1 MPKQPF
7 FPGLRDA
14 MKKKVTRREQFLAE
28 MEAVVPWSRL
38 LALIAPHYPKA
49 GPKGGR
55 PPMALETMLRVYF
68 LQNWYALSDP
78 MAEETLYDS
87 ESMRRFAGI
96 ELGDDR
102 ILDETTILKF
112 RHLLERHGLTEAIFA
127 DMNAHLADKGITL
140 RSGTLVDATIID
152 APSSTKNKAGARDP
166 EMSSTKKG
174 NDWCFGM
181 KAHIGV
187 DADSGV
193 THSLETSA
201 KLHDSQ
207 VWDKVLHGEETSVW
221 ADKGYVSAEREAAFQ
236 GPGKV
241 WDVMRKAPKGSP
253 LHPVDAQINR
263 IIAMVRAKV
272 EHPFRVI
279 KRQFGHL
286 KTRYRGLAKNRAQLF
301 TLFALGNLF
310 LMRRKLMA

>member
-1 MPKQPF
+1 M
-7 FPGLRDA
+7 
-14 MKKKVTRREQFLAE
+14 
-28 MEAVVPWSRL
+28 VPWGRL
-38 LALIAPHYPKA
+38 IGLIAPHYPKS

-55 PPMALETMLRVYF
+55 PPMRLETMLRVYF

-78 MAEETLYDS
+78 MAEETLYDN
-87 ESMRRFAGI
+87 EAMRRFAGI

-102 ILDETTILKF
+102 IPDETTILNF

-127 DMNAHLADKGITL
+127 EVNAHLADKGITL

-152 APSSTKNKAGARDP
+152 PPSSTKNKTGARDP

-174 NDWCFGM
+174 NDWYFGM

-187 DADSGV
+187 DAYSGV
-193 THSLETSA
+193 IHSLETSTA

-207 VWDKVLHGEETSVW
+207 VWDVLLHGEETSVW
-221 ADKGYVSAEREAAFQ
+221 ADKGYVSAEREAAFKA
-236 GPGKV
+236 PGKV
-241 WDVMRKAPKGSP
+241 WGVMRKTPKGSP

-279 KRQFGHL
+279 KRQFGHV
-286 KTRYRGLAKNRAQLF
+286 KTRYRGQAKNRAQLF

-310 LMRRKLMA
+310 LVRRRLME